1 MNVWN
6 HPNILY
12 RAAEARRPAVP
23 PSRALRSMVSWTAS
37 MLSHAAWYAIRNGV
51 PIDRPCR
58 ARTIAPAA
66 AARSHR
72 AACAAA
78 MLPVDQPAAAAV
90 RGWQARTE
98 REEQMKLR
106 REKAGAAASAG
117 LAKGIAPLGEC
128 SELWY

>member
-1 MNVWN
+1 
-6 HPNILY
+6 
-12 RAAEARRPAVP
+12 
-23 PSRALRSMVSWTAS
+23 
-37 MLSHAAWYAIRNGV
+37 
-51 PIDRPCR
+51 
-58 ARTIAPAA
+58 
-66 AARSHR
+66 
-72 AACAAA
+72 

>member
-1 MNVWN
+1 
-6 HPNILY
+6 
-12 RAAEARRPAVP
+12 
-23 PSRALRSMVSWTAS
+23 
-37 MLSHAAWYAIRNGV
+37 MLSHTTWYAIQNGV
-51 PIDRPCR
+51 PIDRPTVPCR
-58 ARTIAPAA
+58 AVPGQSRLLLRGRTEP
-66 AARSHR
+66 
-72 AACAAA
+72 CAAA

-117 LAKGIAPLGEC
+117 LAKGMAPLGEC